1 MKIKLNIH
9 TWIIEHNG
17 KQDQYEYDTLKIKE
31 SKGKRL
37 YLSAIKN
44 GMRMTTVTKI
54 MKFENG
60 KVYITFGKDKIE
72 IGTYEEI
79 PAASKVI

>member
-9 TWIIEHNG
+9 TWQIEQSG
-17 KQDQYEYDTLKIKE
+17 KKDQYTYDSLKIKA

-37 YLSAIKN
+37 YLTAFKNNMPMVEVIK
-44 GMRMTTVTKI
+44 M

-60 KVYITFGKDKIE
+60 KVYISFGKVKHE
-72 IGTYEEI
+72 IGTYKEV
-79 PAASKVI
+79 AA